1 MAELS
6 STAIILVVV
15 IVVLAVVVVGL
26 LFFVIRRLRQRRDKL
41 LGELRD
47 RPELVQ
53 DRAFNRIAMAR
64 REAEIL
70 ARQGTDVARARDL
83 IAQAQGLFDTRNYD
97 RAYQTAQQAH
107 ETLVHAR
114 KAAPLARESNPGVP
128 AGPAS
133 PPPMAATVPSR
144 PPPSAP
150 APGIPKNRAESQFQ
164 LRLLDQDLAG
174 APTNRSKSA
183 SRVEATRLRAD
194 AGAAFDR
201 GDFTEAFR
209 LALKGRRALGS
220 PVEALPVT
228 PRSGGP
234 APSAAPSSAVSDA
247 ALTAEQVA
255 GADRCPECGYPAL
268 AGDTFCRGCGVPRT
282 AATCAACGAPRKPAD
297 TFCGRCGA
305 RFS

>member
-1 MAELS
+1 VAGLT
-6 STAIILVVV
+6 STEIVLVAA
-15 IVVLAVVVVGL
+15 IVVLAVVVLAV
-26 LFFVIRRLRQRRDKL
+26 LFYVIRRLRQRRDQL

-47 RPELVQ
+47 RPELMQ
-53 DRAFNRIAMAR
+53 DRAFNRLAMAR

-83 IAQAQGLFDTRNYD
+83 IAQAQGSFDTRNYD

-107 ETLVHAR
+107 EALVYAR
-114 KAAPLARESNPGVP
+114 KGSTVLPESNPG
-128 AGPAS
+128 
-133 PPPMAATVPSR
+133 TRPSSVT
-144 PPPSAP
+144 PSAP
-150 APGIPKNRAESQFQ
+150 PVAARESPTAAAPVPAIPKNRAESQFQ
-164 LRLLDQDLAG
+164 LRLLDRDLEG
-174 APTNRSKSA
+174 AQAARSKAA
-183 SRVEATRLRAD
+183 SVKDATRYRTE

-201 GDFTEAFR
+201 GDFTDAFR

-228 PRSGGP
+228 PRSG
-234 APSAAPSSAVSDA
+234 APGPSSAPAPAGSDA
-247 ALTAEQVA
+247 ELTAEQVA

-282 AATCAACGAPRKPAD
+282 ATTCAQCGAPRKPAD